1 MFVEVWRQSSP
12 SISPEGRDEKY
23 SARPALRRANV
34 TQTERRHGDC
44 RGVARPGH
52 RREHRAL
59 QHRGCDVA
67 EAAAGQGTAAAGVIP
82 ITGCEKLQLRW
93 LFRRHQSRS
102 YDWLATWD
110 FIPVCQLSTDA
121 RTAE

>member
-1 MFVEVWRQSSP
+1 MGERKQT
-12 SISPEGRDEKY
+12 DANTL
-23 SARPALRRANV
+23 ARPALRRANV

-82 ITGCEKLQLRW
+82 IAGRGKLRLRR
-93 LFRRHQSRS
+93 LYRQHLERS
-102 YDWLATWD
+102 SDWLKTRVLVS
-110 FIPVCQLSTDA
+110 VCQLSTDA